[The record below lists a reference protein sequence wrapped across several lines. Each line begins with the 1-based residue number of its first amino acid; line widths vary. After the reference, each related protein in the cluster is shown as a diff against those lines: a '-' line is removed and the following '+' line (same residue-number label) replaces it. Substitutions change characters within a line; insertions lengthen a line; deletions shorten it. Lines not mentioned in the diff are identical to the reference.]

1 MRSTLPLSSFPLH
14 LILHIEYY
22 YTILLSIFMLLL
34 ILFKT
39 YNLPYTS
46 AMGAQEGIILIIFI
60 LFTRF
65 RVRHGIGANQVPI
78 HLCRPKAQPIWP
90 SSSS

>member
-14 LILHIEYY
+14 LILYMEHY
-22 YTILLSIFMLLL
+22 YTLLLSIFVFLL

-46 AMGAQEGIILIIFI
+46 AMGAQEGIVLFIFI

-65 RVRHGIGANQVPI
+65 RVRYGIGANQVN
-78 HLCRPKAQPIWP
+78 
-90 SSSS
+90 SS